1 MGRRGRKRRGLRPE
15 PRDGWP
21 LDDVLVGVA
30 TLRTMREL
38 FRQDADPELGCPRAW
53 DLALWSGV
61 TPQGATEA
69 VRRLVR
75 AQLVSEV
82 PTDRPRRAAGYRLD
96 RLHPLVPPLSR
107 LFALEAGVCRD
118 DLVGCARRAAMARR
132 RLGID

>member
-15 PRDGWP
+15 PPDGWP

-38 FRQDADPELGCPRAW
+38 FRQEADPEASCPRAW

-61 TPQGATEA
+61 TPQGSTEA

-75 AQLVSEV
+75 ARLVSEV
-82 PTDRPRRAAGYRLD
+82 PSGRPRRAAGYRLD

-107 LFALEAGVCRD
+107 LFALEARVCRD
-118 DLVGCARRAAMARR
+118 DLVGHARRAAMARQ
-132 RLGID
+132 RLGIE